1 MGIAE
6 IVFFVVAALAVLAA
20 LGVILHPHPVYSA
33 LSLVFAL
40 FQIAVLFVLLD
51 AQTVAFLQVI
61 VYAGAIMV
69 LFLFV
74 IMLLNLEREPEAPP
88 LSWRLVMLGVGG
100 LLATELAWFFLR
112 RAPLPAERGAIDE
125 GYGTVAALSRTL
137 FTGHVLSFEITSILL
152 LIAIV
157 GAVVLAK
164 RGTD

>member
-6 IVFFVVAALAVLAA
+6 IVFFVVAVLAVVSA

-33 LSLVFAL
+33 LFLVVAL
-40 FQIAVLFVLLD
+40 FQIAVLFILLD
-51 AQTVAFLQVI
+51 AQMVAFLQVI

-74 IMLLNLEREPEAPP
+74 IMLLNLEREPEPP
-88 LSWRLVMLGVGG
+88 PAAWRLLMLCVGG
-100 LLATELAWFFLR
+100 TLGLELAWFFLR
-112 RAPLPAERGAIDE
+112 RAPLPAVHGTIDKSF
-125 GYGTVAALSRTL
+125 GSAVALSRTL
-137 FTGHVLSFEITSILL
+137 FTDHVLSFEITSILL

-157 GAVVLAK
+157 GSVVLAK